1 VRKILL
7 IFGLLSGVVSAGV
20 LIATIPY
27 VNSVNYRRGD
37 ILAYTSI
44 ALSAL
49 LVFLGVR
56 SYRENSNDGGLSF
69 GRGLAVGVLIT
80 LISSACH
87 VITFQVLYF
96 KVFPNL
102 GDKYTACMIQRAKD
116 SGASDQKVR
125 QTAELAEKL
134 KRLYDKPATNAAVAF
149 AEAFPVGAFAALLSA
164 TILRRKEISS
174 EN

>member
-1 VRKILL
+1 VRKISL
-7 IFGLLSGVVSAGV
+7 IFGLLSGVLLAGL

-37 ILAYTSI
+37 VLGYTSI

-56 SYRENSNDGGLSF
+56 SYRENSSGGRLSF
-69 GRGLAVGVLIT
+69 GRGLAVGLLIT

-87 VITFQVLYF
+87 VVTFQVLYF
-96 KVFPNL
+96 KIFPEL

-116 SGASDQKVR
+116 SGASDQKIR
-125 QTAELAEKL
+125 QTAELAERL
-134 KRLYDKPATNAAVAF
+134 KRLYDKPATNAVVAF
-149 AEAFPVGAFAALLSA
+149 AEAFPVGAFAAVLSA
-164 TILRRKEISS
+164 AILRRKEISS

>member
-1 VRKILL
+1 MRKISL
-7 IFGLLSGVVSAGV
+7 IFGLISGVVSAAL

-27 VNSVNYRRGD
+27 VDSVNYRRGD
-37 ILAYTSI
+37 ILGYTSI

-56 SYRENSNDGGLSF
+56 SYRENSSGGTLGF
-69 GRGLAVGVLIT
+69 GRGLAVGLLIT

-87 VITFQVLYF
+87 VVAFQVLYF

-102 GDKYTACMIQRAKD
+102 GDKYTVCMIQRVKD
-116 SGASDQKVR
+116 SGASDQKIR

-149 AEAFPVGAFAALLSA
+149 AEAFPVGAFASLLSGA
-164 TILRRKEISS
+164 ILKRKEISS

>member
-1 VRKILL
+1 MRKIPL
-7 IFGLLSGVVSAGV
+7 IFGLLSGAVSAGL

-37 ILAYTSI
+37 VLGYTSI

-49 LVFLGVR
+49 LAFWGVR
-56 SYRENSNDGGLSF
+56 SYRENFSGGRLSF
-69 GRGLAVGVLIT
+69 GRGLAVGLLIT

-87 VITFQVLYF
+87 VVTFQALYF
-96 KVFPNL
+96 RVFPDL
-102 GDKYTACMIQRAKD
+102 GDKYAVCMIQRAKD
-116 SGASDQKVR
+116 SGASDQKIR
-125 QTAELAEKL
+125 QTTELAEKL

-149 AEAFPVGAFAALLSA
+149 AEAFPVGAFAAVLSA
-164 TILRRKEISS
+164 AILRRKEISS

>member
-1 VRKILL
+1 M
-7 IFGLLSGVVSAGV
+7 
-20 LIATIPY
+20 ATIPY
-27 VNSVNYRRGD
+27 LNSVNYRRGD
-37 ILAYTSI
+37 VLGYTSI

-56 SYRENSNDGGLSF
+56 SYRENSSGGRLSF
-69 GRGLAVGVLIT
+69 GRGLAVGLLIT

-116 SGASDQKVR
+116 SGASDQKIR
-125 QTAELAEKL
+125 QTAELAERL
-134 KRLYDKPATNAAVAF
+134 KRLCDKPATNAAVAF
-149 AEAFPVGAFAALLSA
+149 AED
-164 TILRRKEISS
+164 RKSTRLNSSHGYISYAVFCLKKKTDTKLHDS
-174 EN
+174 HR

>member
-1 VRKILL
+1 MRKISL
-7 IFGLLSGVVSAGV
+7 IFGLLSGVLSAGL

-37 ILAYTSI
+37 VLGYTSI

-49 LVFLGVR
+49 LMFSGVR
-56 SYRENSNDGGLSF
+56 SYRENSSGGRLSF
-69 GRGLAVGVLIT
+69 GRGLAVGLLIA

-116 SGASDQKVR
+116 SGASDQKIR
-125 QTAELAEKL
+125 QT
-134 KRLYDKPATNAAVAF
+134 TNAAVAF
-149 AEAFPVGAFAALLSA
+149 AEALPVGAFAAVLSA
-164 TILRRKEISS
+164 AILRRREISS

>member
-1 VRKILL
+1 VRKISL
-7 IFGLLSGVVSAGV
+7 IFGLLSGVVSAGL

-37 ILAYTSI
+37 VLGYTSI

-56 SYRENSNDGGLSF
+56 SYLENSSGGRLSF
-69 GRGLAVGVLIT
+69 GRGLAVGLLIT

-87 VITFQVLYF
+87 VVTFHVLYF
-96 KVFPNL
+96 NVFPNL
-102 GDKYTACMIQRAKD
+102 GAKYTVCMIQRAKD
-116 SGASDQKVR
+116 SRASDQKIR

-134 KRLYDKPATNAAVAF
+134 KRLYDKPATNAAVTF

-164 TILRRKEISS
+164 AILRRKEMSS

>member
-1 VRKILL
+1 M
-7 IFGLLSGVVSAGV
+7 
-20 LIATIPY
+20 ATIPY
-27 VNSVNYRRGD
+27 LNSVNYRRGD
-37 ILAYTSI
+37 VLGYTSI

-56 SYRENSNDGGLSF
+56 SYRENSSGGRLSF
-69 GRGLAVGVLIT
+69 GRGLAVGLLIA

-102 GDKYTACMIQRAKD
+102 GDNYTACMIQRAKD
-116 SGASDQKVR
+116 SGASDQKIR
-125 QTAELAEKL
+125 QTAELAERL

-149 AEAFPVGAFAALLSA
+149 AEAFPVGATAAFVAGLSYSRFN
-164 TILRRKEISS
+164 LSCCVR
-174 EN
+174 

>member
-1 VRKILL
+1 MRKTSL
-7 IFGLLSGVVSAGV
+7 IFGLISGVVSAG
-20 LIATIPY
+20 LLTATVPY
-27 VNSVNYRRGD
+27 MNSVNYRRGD
-37 ILAYTSI
+37 LLGYTSI

-56 SYRENSNDGGLSF
+56 SYREHSSSGRLSF
-69 GRGLAVGVLIT
+69 GRGLGVGLLIT

-87 VITFQVLYF
+87 VVAFQVLYF
-96 KVFPNL
+96 KAFPNL

-116 SGASDQKVR
+116 SGASAEKIR

-134 KRLYDKPATNAAVAF
+134 KQLYDKPTTNAAVAF
-149 AEAFPVGAFAALLSA
+149 AEAFPVGAFAAALSA
-164 TILRRKEISS
+164 AILKRKEISS